1 MTFGLLPVVVLLLTG
16 FGPADTVESVRFE
29 GNRFF
34 RSKTLLSR
42 ITARP
47 KLALD
52 ERGLEKDARV
62 LEKMYQDFGFFDV
75 DVEPGTRPGKR
86 RTVAVFAVTEGER
99 SLVDRVVVT
108 GNREFSEDRLL
119 GLLPV
124 RPGTGFEQGLLARSA
139 DEVGSLYL
147 NSGFPFVEVTG
158 EWEASDTAVVLRLE
172 VEEGPKC
179 WISDVRVRGLKTVR
193 EKTVLR
199 ACELA
204 EGELFS
210 QERMNGAR
218 RRLYATRL
226 FQKVGLRV
234 YQPGTE
240 SLPGLEARS
249 RSDLDSVIVRFDVA
263 EQAHRMFL
271 FGAGLETPPWRGLL
285 SVGWQHENVLNRGHH
300 LGANVAYSPSFR
312 GDHRVELDGKYRLP
326 YLIFTRVD
334 FETRPFFYWERD
346 SALTSE
352 YGAESELSRAL
363 TPELKVGL
371 GNRLRWVN
379 RQSRSVTNSV
389 ALNLQYDTRDDF
401 FDPKRGVY
409 LRPVAEVAGGLLR
422 GANDF
427 YRFTGEA
434 RWFQSLLPGFVFAA
448 RAQYGRA
455 IPYGGTEKV
464 PHYEVF
470 TLGGRNSLRGYDDRS
485 LGPDSVDGENYGPV
499 MLNTNVELRT
509 PYILGWVGLVGFLDG
524 GEVVN
529 TESELTMDNYQYSA
543 GAGIRVRTPIG
554 PVRLDWGKRLKD
566 PAGRDLGKWYLGLL
580 HAF

>member
-1 MTFGLLPVVVLLLTG
+1 MTG
-16 FGPADTVESVRFE
+16 FGPSDTVESVRFE

-34 RSKTLLSR
+34 RSGTLLSR
-42 ITARP
+42 ITTRP

-62 LEKMYQDFGFFDV
+62 LEKMYQDFGFFGV

-86 RTVAVFAVTEGER
+86 RTVAVFSVSEGER
-99 SLVDRVVVT
+99 ALVDRVVVT
-108 GNREFSEDRLL
+108 GNREFSGGRLL
-119 GLLPV
+119 ELLAV
-124 RPGTGFEQGLLARSA
+124 KPGTGFEHGLLSQSA
-139 DEVGSLYL
+139 DEVGRLYL

-158 EWEASDTAVVLRLE
+158 EWETSDTAVVLRLE
-172 VEEGPKC
+172 VEEGPRC
-179 WISDVRVRGLKTVR
+179 RISGIRVRGLETVR

-199 ACELA
+199 ACELDK
-204 EGELFS
+204 GEMFS
-210 QERMNGAR
+210 QERLNDAR

-226 FQKVGLRV
+226 FQKVSFRV
-234 YQPGTE
+234 YQPGAE
-240 SLPGLEARS
+240 SLPGLDVQSAS
-249 RSDLDSVIVRFDVA
+249 GPGSVVVRFDVI
-263 EQAHRMFL
+263 EQPHQMFL
-271 FGAGLETPPWRGLL
+271 FGTGLEGAGFELSAWRGLL
-285 SVGWQHENVLNRGHH
+285 SVGWQHDNVLNRGHH

-312 GDHRVELDGKYRLP
+312 GDHRIEVDGKYRLP

-346 SALTSE
+346 STLTSE

-363 TPELKVGL
+363 TPEFKVGL
-371 GNRLRWVN
+371 GNRLRRVN

-434 RWFQSLLPGFVFAA
+434 RWFQSLLYGLVLAA

-470 TLGGRNSLRGYDDRS
+470 TLGGRNSLRGYGDRS

-524 GEVVN
+524 GEVVR
-529 TESELTMDNYQYSA
+529 TESELTVDNYQYSA

-554 PVRLDWGKRLKD
+554 PARLDWGKRLKD
-566 PAGRDLGKWYLGLL
+566 PVEADWGKWYLGLL

>member
-1 MTFGLLPVVVLLLTG
+1 MTLGLLPAVVLLLTG

-34 RSKTLLSR
+34 RSKALLSW
-42 ITARP
+42 ITTRP

-75 DVEPGTRPGKR
+75 DVQPGTRPGKR

-119 GLLPV
+119 GMLPV

-158 EWEASDTAVVLRLE
+158 EWETSDTAVVLKLE

-179 WISDVRVRGLKTVR
+179 WISDIRVRGLKTVR

-204 EGELFS
+204 KGERFS
-210 QERMNGAR
+210 QERMNDAR

-240 SLPGLEARS
+240 SLPGLEAQS
-249 RSDLDSVIVRFDVA
+249 RSDLDSVIVRFDVV

-300 LGANVAYSPSFR
+300 LGANVAYSPSLR
-312 GDHRVELDGKYRLP
+312 GDHRVEVDGKYRLP

-409 LRPVAEVAGGLLR
+409 MRPVAEVAGGLLR

-529 TESELTMDNYQYSA
+529 TESELTVDNYQYSA

-566 PAGRDLGKWYLGLL
+566 PAERDLGKWYLGLL